1 MKKTLIALTVT
12 SLFSTCALA
21 STGNVAVE
29 LGEIENVVNE
39 LAADGYTVDV
49 VEVSNGKMK
58 SVIRDAEGVAI
69 GTVESQ
75 NGSHY
80 ISNDN
85 NLIDINT
92 NTGKITRVQRTDG
105 GDTTVDTY
113 QVVDSWKPNNDVANH
128 TDGTE
133 METATQVEDAIE
145 RVKASDPKKITDIRL
160 KDGQGNEVAVINKGN
175 IDSYIQEFNKLDDK
189 DKAQVLRDIKAAATN
204 GQIKEHTVE
213 TPNNDIIEIDTEV
226 NARIEEAG
234 KAIYKD
240 AAIAYN
246 DLDSRVNSNSN
257 RISGLESQM
266 KKMGDKMLDLED
278 RMDGVVATSHAVTNA
293 RPMVQDAGEF
303 AMGVGIGAAGSKQ
316 ALALGGAYQFNANW
330 SSSVTVNYETA
341 GKRSNSQVSAGAGV
355 QYRFK

>member
-12 SLFSTCALA
+12 SCFSFNALA
-21 STGNVAVE
+21 ATVTPTHITT
-29 LGEIENVVNE
+29 GEIANKVEE
-39 LAADGYTVDV
+39 LEKKGDLKLDVATAKDSSYARIQVEGKDYYIETHQKDLDNATYTITDADGKLHNIVSIDGEIVSVNGEDATIWVDAGGN
-49 VEVSNGKMK
+49 EV
-58 SVIRDAEGVAI
+58 
-69 GTVESQ
+69 
-75 NGSHY
+75 
-80 ISNDN
+80 
-85 NLIDINT
+85 IDI
-92 NTGKITRVQRTDG
+92 
-105 GDTTVDTY
+105 
-113 QVVDSWKPNNDVANH
+113 

-133 METATQVEDAIE
+133 MDVAMELN
-145 RVKASDPKKITDIRL
+145 DIVNEVTRDENTTIHL
-160 KDGQGNEVAVINKGN
+160 TDGQGNEIEVINREN
-175 IDSYIQEFNKLDDK
+175 VQEYISAFDNMNDK
-189 DKAQVLRDIKAAATN
+189 QKAQALRDIKAAAEN
-204 GQIKEHTVE
+204 GQIEVKTDHG
-213 TPNNDIIEIDTEV
+213 PNNDIITIDTEV
-226 NARIEEAG
+226 DARIDKAG
-234 KAIYKD
+234 KAIYKE

-330 SSSVTVNYETA
+330 SSSMTVNYETA